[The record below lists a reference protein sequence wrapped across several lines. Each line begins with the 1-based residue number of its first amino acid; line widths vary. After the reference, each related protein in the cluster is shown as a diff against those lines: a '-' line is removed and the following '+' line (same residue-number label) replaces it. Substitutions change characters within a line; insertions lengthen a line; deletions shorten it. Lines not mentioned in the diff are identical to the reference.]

1 MRLVENL
8 RSAEERSRAGMRHG
22 MERAREEW
30 TDAER
35 RIRQK
40 MRVYPQKLKNLIVR
54 SAPEPENEVPQAA
67 AAAASERGDSS
78 QRPIVSING
87 EDVPAADLEKKRPA

>member
-1 MRLVENL
+1 MRLIENL
-8 RSAEERSRAGMRHG
+8 RSAEERSRIGMRHG

-40 MRVYPQKLKNLIVR
+40 MRVYPQKLKDLMVH
-54 SAPEPENEVPQAA
+54 STPETENEAPQAA
-67 AAAASERGDSS
+67 AATASEHGDST

-87 EDVPAADLEKKRPA
+87 QDVTERDLEKKRPA